1 MEQFLGASRL
11 DLGPWLVVCFAAG
24 IAAWFGLP
32 GATAWIVFCGICL
45 ILSGIGAL
53 ALRRSGRDPY
63 IAASFSL
70 IFAMALAGCL
80 VVWARSHVVGTAP
93 IERPMVGSFVGRV
106 LAIEHQS
113 AQARDRLVLATREQG
128 TGRAIK
134 VRVNLP
140 DAHRRPGVEPGALV
154 RFKARLMPPAPPML
168 PGAYNFARTA
178 WFAGLAAS
186 GSALG
191 PVEVVEA
198 GQGGAML
205 GDLRN
210 RLSAHIL
217 SRVDPDA
224 GGIATALVT
233 GDEGALAEGDVD
245 AMRDAGL
252 AHLLSISGLHV
263 SAVIAATFFIVLRL
277 AALIPWLTLRVRL
290 PVFAAGAGALV
301 GIGYTLLSGS
311 EVPTVRSCIGAL
323 LVLAATVLGR
333 ESLSLR
339 MLAVGAFFVLL
350 LWPEALVGPSFQLSF
365 AAVLA
370 IIAVSSSAPARR
382 FLAPRDEWW
391 PARLARNAV
400 MIVVTGLVIEM
411 ALMPIG
417 FYHFHRAGVY
427 GALANVIAIPLTT
440 FAIMPLLGLSLLL
453 DTLGLGAPFWW
464 LTAQAIALLLAIAR
478 FTAGLPGAVT
488 VLPAFGIKAFALFVA
503 GGLWLGLWP
512 GRVRWLGLPP
522 VCAGTVLLMTLSPPD
537 ILLSGDG
544 RTVGVL
550 SEAEGQ
556 TGRTLL
562 VLRQSRT
569 DYTRDNLL
577 ELSGMQGE
585 PVLLQDWPG
594 ARCNRDFCTLRLERR
609 GRRWLVLLSRGR
621 DAVPERALATA
632 CERVDIVLSDRFLP
646 RSCHPRW
653 LKADRR
659 MLEKTGGLAIRLED
673 RSIETVAAAQQ
684 GHGWWRP
691 PPEWPRPA
699 TTNTALPSGDQSP

>member
-1 MEQFLGASRL
+1 MVS
-11 DLGPWLVVCFAAG
+11 FAGG

-32 GATAWIVFCGICL
+32 GPAAWIAFCVLCL
-45 ILSGIGAL
+45 ILSGLGVA
-53 ALRRSGRDPY
+53 ALRRTGRYPY
-63 IAASFSL
+63 IAMAFNA
-70 IFAMALAGCL
+70 IFGLALAGC
-80 VVWARSHVVGTAP
+80 VVAWARSEVVGTAP
-93 IERPMVGSFVGRV
+93 IERPIVGTFVGRV

-113 AQARDRLVLATREQG
+113 AQARDRLVIATREQE

-134 VRVNLP
+134 VRVNLA
-140 DAHRRPGVEPGALV
+140 DAYRRPGVEPGALV
-154 RFKARLMPPAPPML
+154 RFRARLMPPAAPML

-191 PVEVVEA
+191 PVEVLEA
-198 GQGGAML
+198 GEGAAGL

-217 SRVDPDA
+217 SRVDPHA

-233 GDEGALAEGDVD
+233 GDEGALAESDVE

-263 SAVIAATFFIVLRL
+263 SAVIAATFLIVLRL
-277 AALIPWLTLRVRL
+277 AALVPWLALRVRL

-301 GIGYTLLSGS
+301 GVGYTLLSGS

-333 ESLSLR
+333 EALSLR
-339 MLAVGAFFVLL
+339 MLAVGAFLVLL

-370 IIAVSSSAPARR
+370 IIAVSTSAPARR
-382 FLAPRDEWW
+382 FLAARDEWW
-391 PARLARNAV
+391 LTRMGRHAV
-400 MIVVTGLVIEM
+400 MIVVTGLAIEM

-440 FAIMPLLGLSLLL
+440 FAIMPLLGIALLL

-464 LTAQAIALLLAIAR
+464 LTEQGIALLLAIAR

-488 VLPAFGIKAFALFVA
+488 ALPAFGAGAFALFVT

-512 GRVRWLGLPP
+512 GCVRFLGLPF
-522 VCAGTVLLMTLSPPD
+522 VAAGCLLLATLSPPD
-537 ILLSGDG
+537 ILVSGDG
-544 RTVGVL
+544 RTVGML
-550 SEAEGQ
+550 ARGAGGAQ
-556 TGRTLL
+556 GAPTLL
-562 VLRQSRT
+562 VLRPGRT
-569 DYTRDNLL
+569 DYARDNLL
-577 ELSGMQGE
+577 ELSGMAGE
-585 PVLLQDWPG
+585 PALLEDWPD
-594 ARCNRDFCTLRLERR
+594 ARCNRDFCTLPMERE
-609 GRRWLVLLSRGR
+609 GRRWTVLVSRGR
-621 DAVPERALATA
+621 DAVPERALVSA
-632 CERVDIVLSDRFLP
+632 CERVDIVISDRFVP

-659 MLEKTGGLAIRLED
+659 MLEQTGGLAIRLD
-673 RSIETVAAAQQ
+673 GGSIETVAAGQK

-691 PPEWPRPA
+691 PAAWVRPKA
-699 TTNTALPSGDQSP
+699 ISPGAVHGAMSAPSEGVQAVVAP

>member
-1 MEQFLGASRL
+1 MGNGTDCADCREVWRGWSNFLVPPVSTLGHGWWCASRL
-11 DLGPWLVVCFAAG
+11 ASPPGSACR
-24 IAAWFGLP
+24 

-339 MLAVGAFFVLL
+339 MLAVGGLSL
-350 LWPEALVGPSFQLSF
+350 SSCCGPKRWSGQ
-365 AAVLA
+365 A
-370 IIAVSSSAPARR
+370 SSSASRRCWRSSRSVLQRPPA
-382 FLAPRDEWW
+382 A
-391 PARLARNAV
+391 
-400 MIVVTGLVIEM
+400 
-411 ALMPIG
+411 
-417 FYHFHRAGVY
+417 
-427 GALANVIAIPLTT
+427 
-440 FAIMPLLGLSLLL
+440 
-453 DTLGLGAPFWW
+453 
-464 LTAQAIALLLAIAR
+464 
-478 FTAGLPGAVT
+478 
-488 VLPAFGIKAFALFVA
+488 
-503 GGLWLGLWP
+503 
-512 GRVRWLGLPP
+512 
-522 VCAGTVLLMTLSPPD
+522 
-537 ILLSGDG
+537 
-544 RTVGVL
+544 
-550 SEAEGQ
+550 
-556 TGRTLL
+556 
-562 VLRQSRT
+562 
-569 DYTRDNLL
+569 
-577 ELSGMQGE
+577 
-585 PVLLQDWPG
+585 
-594 ARCNRDFCTLRLERR
+594 
-609 GRRWLVLLSRGR
+609 
-621 DAVPERALATA
+621 
-632 CERVDIVLSDRFLP
+632 FLP
-646 RSCHPRW
+646 RV
-653 LKADRR
+653 
-659 MLEKTGGLAIRLED
+659 MNGG
-673 RSIETVAAAQQ
+673 
-684 GHGWWRP
+684 
-691 PPEWPRPA
+691 RPA
-699 TTNTALPSGDQSP
+699 WPGMRL